1 MLVENDGTDYLMA
14 RAEETLAK
22 QNARTGQSLENQYNA
37 TSQSELGGLLP
48 AYSTEAAHPMGFA
61 PNDLAG
67 MNTAA
72 QQSEGGSMA
81 GAVGQGNL
89 EAARNRNSGSFA
101 PALDSA
107 ATGAGKTLSQDAL
120 GVNEQNA
127 QLKEQQRQQ
136 GLQGMLGLYDTST
149 AAGMNA
155 LGESNNAVN
164 AGTGAA
170 QQTTGEWMP
179 FLQQAAANLTKPTG
193 GG

>member
-1 MLVENDGTDYLMA
+1 MA

-48 AYSTEAAHPMGFA
+48 AYQTETAHPMGFN

-67 MNTAA
+67 INTAA

-107 ATGAGKTLSQDAL
+107 ATGAGKNLSQAAL

-136 GLQGMLGLYDTST
+136 GLQGMLGLYGTATS
-149 AAGMNA
+149 AGLNA
-155 LGESNNAVN
+155 LGESNNSVQ
-164 AGTGAA
+164 AGTGASQA
-170 QQTTGEWMP
+170 TTGEWMP
-179 FLQQAAANLTKPTG
+179 FVQSVMGNATKAYTG
-193 GG
+193 G

>member
-1 MLVENDGTDYLMA
+1 MA
-14 RAEETLAK
+14 RAEEALAK
-22 QNARTGQSLENQYNA
+22 QNARTGQSLENQYNS

-48 AYSTEAAHPMGFA
+48 AYQTEAAHPMGFA
-61 PNDLAG
+61 PNDVAQ

-72 QQSEGGSMA
+72 QQSEGGSTA

-107 ATGAGKTLSQDAL
+107 ATGAGKNLSQAAL

-136 GLQGMLGLYDTST
+136 GLQGMLGLYDTSVG
-149 AAGMNA
+149 AGMNA

-164 AGTGAA
+164 AGTSASQA
-170 QQTTGEWMP
+170 TTGEWMP
-179 FLQQAAANLTKPTG
+179 LANTVLNNLTKAPAG